1 MANVN
6 DFIAALKEGGARANQ
21 FEVNI
26 TGAPVTLPQEFRFL
40 CKASSI
46 PALTVPEIEVNYRGR
61 KIYVAG
67 DRTFDTWAITVVS
80 DRDQLM
86 RGAFEEWQN
95 HLSDLGAVSNRSQIG
110 EQPSRYYS
118 DAIVKQKDRNDN
130 TLRSYR
136 LMDCWPTTVDAI
148 EYSHDT
154 ENTILEFGVTFR
166 FNYMTI
172 VGSSTGQL
180 GIAGG
185 AVGGNPHR

>member
-1 MANVN
+1 MANVT

-21 FEVNI
+21 FEVTI
-26 TGAPVTLPQEFRFL
+26 TGAPVGIVQEFRFL
-40 CKASSI
+40 CKSASI

-80 DRDQLM
+80 DRDQMM
-86 RGAFEEWQN
+86 RGAFEQWQN
-95 HLSDLGAVSNRSQIG
+95 HLSDLGAISNRDGIG
-110 EQPSRYYS
+110 DTPSRYYS

-130 TLRSYR
+130 TLRTYR
-136 LMDCWPTTVDAI
+136 LVDAWPTTVDAI
-148 EYSHDT
+148 EFSHDT

-172 VGSSTGQL
+172 VGSPTGLL
-180 GIAGG
+180 GT
-185 AVGGNPHR
+185 P

>member
-1 MANVN
+1 MANVT

-26 TGAPVTLPQEFRFL
+26 TGAPVGIPQEFRFL

-67 DRTFDTWAITVVS
+67 DRTYDTWGITVVS
-80 DRDQLM
+80 DRDQMM
-86 RGAFEEWQN
+86 RGAFEDWQN
-95 HLSDLGAVSNRSQIG
+95 HLSDLGAISNRTGIG
-110 EQPSRYYS
+110 DTPSRYYA

-130 TLRSYR
+130 TLRTYK
-136 LMDCWPTTVDAI
+136 LIDVWPTTVDAI
-148 EYSHDT
+148 EFSHDT

-166 FNYMTI
+166 FNYMQAM
-172 VGSSTGQL
+172 GGSTGQL
-180 GIAGG
+180 GVSGG
-185 AVGGNPHR
+185 SG